1 MAARTGGS
9 KPVIARQEKQGSGA
23 SWCLYTNKKHV
34 PYKLQVPY
42 KTSSFLCDTTGRTR
56 AEGLGLSSP
65 VRHVPS
71 MTEHN

>member
-23 SWCLYTNKKHV
+23 SWCLYTNKKTRTV
-34 PYKLQVPY
+34 QVPY